1 VLIAPKDSSV
11 NVNIQPGFD
20 LAALDVAADLRVK
33 IVGMFPENSHPP
45 VALTKQSTNA
55 DAQAFLNYLRSARR
69 PFERQGFTVPVQGQQ
84 S

>member
-1 VLIAPKDSSV
+1 LP
-11 NVNIQPGFD
+11 
-20 LAALDVAADLRVK
+20 RVY
-33 IVGMFPENSHPP
+33 P

-55 DAQAFLNYLRSARR
+55 DARAFLNYLRSARR